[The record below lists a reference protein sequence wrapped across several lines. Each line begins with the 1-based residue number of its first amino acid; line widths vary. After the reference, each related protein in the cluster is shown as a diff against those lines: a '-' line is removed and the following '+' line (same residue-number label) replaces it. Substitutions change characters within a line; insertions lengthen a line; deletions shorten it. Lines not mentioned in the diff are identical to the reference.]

1 MSPRTKYSILVI
13 SSIVVTYAVVGG
25 MMGRVSAQGSYPE
38 LSTLM
43 EVYNR
48 IQGDYVDDP
57 ALEAAWEGAVRGMVE
72 RVDPYGG
79 YLTLEGVRFYES
91 YDEVTAAG
99 IGVTLAKK
107 FDYPVIVSAVPGGPA
122 DRAGF
127 GTGDTIEGIASESL
141 REHNLVEVQQLLSGE
156 TGTEVELRIIRR
168 SRAAAETVS
177 LTREVVSA
185 PPVEARLLEQAV
197 GYLKV
202 PVIGPGKADET
213 RRRMEALSA
222 EGAVRWILDLRNS
235 AGGTR
240 EEALALANLFVG
252 SGTLGYLEGQ
262 TFERETFTAETNSVV
277 SDLPLVV
284 LVNEGTANAA
294 EITAAAIRDNER
306 GELVGIRTFGLG
318 SVQKLFPLEGGRA
331 LLLSVANYYSPNGT
345 EIQRSGVEPTVEV
358 AAIVGDPLAAP
369 NAGASEGDRQLDRA
383 IEILAGEEAAIP
395 NAA

>member
-1 MSPRTKYSILVI
+1 MSSRTKYSILVI

-141 REHNLVEVQQLLSGE
+141 REHNLLEVQQLLSGE

-168 SRAAAETVS
+168 SRGRGRNRHPDSRSRLGATG
-177 LTREVVSA
+177 RSA
-185 PPVEARLLEQAV
+185 IAR
-197 GYLKV
+197 
-202 PVIGPGKADET
+202 T
-213 RRRMEALSA
+213 
-222 EGAVRWILDLRNS
+222 
-235 AGGTR
+235 
-240 EEALALANLFVG
+240 G
-252 SGTLGYLEGQ
+252 SGISQGSGHWPGQ
-262 TFERETFTAETNSVV
+262 
-277 SDLPLVV
+277 
-284 LVNEGTANAA
+284 
-294 EITAAAIRDNER
+294 
-306 GELVGIRTFGLG
+306 
-318 SVQKLFPLEGGRA
+318 GG
-331 LLLSVANYYSPNGT
+331 
-345 EIQRSGVEPTVEV
+345 
-358 AAIVGDPLAAP
+358 
-369 NAGASEGDRQLDRA
+369 
-383 IEILAGEEAAIP
+383 
-395 NAA
+395 

>member
-1 MSPRTKYSILVI
+1 
-13 SSIVVTYAVVGG
+13 
-25 MMGRVSAQGSYPE
+25 
-38 LSTLM
+38 
-43 EVYNR
+43 
-48 IQGDYVDDP
+48 
-57 ALEAAWEGAVRGMVE
+57 
-72 RVDPYGG
+72 
-79 YLTLEGVRFYES
+79 
-91 YDEVTAAG
+91 
-99 IGVTLAKK
+99 
-107 FDYPVIVSAVPGGPA
+107 
-122 DRAGF
+122 
-127 GTGDTIEGIASESL
+127 
-141 REHNLVEVQQLLSGE
+141 
-156 TGTEVELRIIRR
+156 
-168 SRAAAETVS
+168 
-177 LTREVVSA
+177 
-185 PPVEARLLEQAV
+185 
-197 GYLKV
+197 
-202 PVIGPGKADET
+202 
-213 RRRMEALSA
+213 MEALSA

-262 TFERETFTAETNSVV
+262 TFERETFTAEADSVF

-318 SVQKLFPLEGGRA
+318 SVQKLFLLEGGRA

-358 AAIVGDPLAAP
+358 AATVGDPLAAP

>member
-1 MSPRTKYSILVI
+1 MSSRTKYSILVI
-13 SSIVVTYAVVGG
+13 SAIVVAYAIVGG

-57 ALEAAWEGAVRGMVE
+57 AMEEAWEGAVRGMVE

-79 YLTLEGVRFYES
+79 YLTAEGVSFYQS
-91 YDEVTAAG
+91 FDPVTAAG

-127 GTGDTIEGIASESL
+127 GTGDTLEGIGAESL
-141 REHNLVEVQQLLSGE
+141 REHNLVEVQQLLAGE
-156 TGTEVELRIIRR
+156 AGTDVELRIIQRT
-168 SRAAAETVS
+168 SPAPESVT
-177 LTREVVSA
+177 LTREVVSS
-185 PPVEARLLEQAV
+185 PPVEARLLDQGV
-197 GYLKV
+197 GYLKI

-213 RRRMEALSA
+213 RRRMEALSG
-222 EGAVRWILDLRNS
+222 EGAQRWILDLRNS

-240 EEALALANLFVG
+240 EEAIALANLFVA

-262 TFERETFTAETNSVV
+262 TFERETFTAQSDGMV

-284 LVNEGTANAA
+284 LVNQGTANAA

-306 GELVGIRTFGLG
+306 GELVGLRTFGLG
-318 SVQKLFPLEGGRA
+318 SVQRLFPLEGGRA
-331 LLLSVANYYSPNGT
+331 LLLSVAKYHSPNGT
-345 EIQRSGVEPTVEV
+345 EIQSSGVEPTVEV
-358 AAIVGDPLAAP
+358 SQTNVDPLAAP
-369 NAGASEGDRQLDRA
+369 NPAPDEGDRQLDRA
-383 IEILAGEEAAIP
+383 IEILAGEEAAVP